1 MDRRVEKHLL
11 VMNSVAK
18 TAQWLQVLVV
28 ALLALFFAFPVLSM
42 IASYARLQD
51 IVDTLTES
59 SLRGVWWFTLWQAVA
74 STVLTL
80 IVGLPF
86 TWAISRHA
94 FRFSRVL
101 NSLITIPFFMPAVVV
116 ATGIKAILPAAGIPA
131 ILWAHVVF
139 NVAIVV
145 RIVGPQWSLL
155 DNAMEDTAA
164 DLGAG
169 RVRTF
174 FYVVVPH
181 IRESLRNAAAI
192 IFLFCFT
199 SFAVIAVL
207 GDISHRTI
215 ESEIF
220 TQAIRL
226 GDTRTATSLA
236 LVQAIVVLLVLRW
249 GNPSSHEPRTAPQT
263 IQFFDASRPPRGVV
277 LFSAV
282 ALPALVVIA
291 PLVAVVVRSFS
302 LNGHFSVRGYQWL
315 FDGSTEAVG
324 VNIPQTLMTSF
335 FFAILCAVFAPLAA
349 LVISVAHRRSSFV
362 IAATALPLAVSAVTF
377 GLGLIIAFDQWPVN
391 WRSQWWLIPVV
402 HSVIALPLAV
412 RAIQPALH
420 AIPEDL
426 SQAASSLG
434 AHPWRSWRFV
444 EFPLLQ
450 PALVRAVG
458 LSAAVSLGEFG
469 ATSFLTRNDTTTIP
483 IAIAQL
489 LGRPGDLTS
498 QSAFALAALVV
509 MVFALVPQVRRR
521 Q

>member
-1 MDRRVEKHLL
+1 
-11 VMNSVAK
+11 MNSVAK
-18 TAQWLQVLVV
+18 TAQRLQVLVV

-42 IASYARLQD
+42 IAEFARPQD
-51 IVDTLTES
+51 IFDTLTES

-74 STVLTL
+74 STALTL

-86 TWAISRHA
+86 TWAISRHS
-94 FRFSRVL
+94 FRSARVL
-101 NSLITIPFFMPAVVV
+101 TALITIPFFMPAVVV

-145 RIVGPQWSLL
+145 RIVGPQWLLL
-155 DNAMEDTAA
+155 DKATEDTAA

-169 RVRTF
+169 RLRTF
-174 FYVVVPH
+174 LYVVFPH
-181 IRESLRNAAAI
+181 IRESLRNATAI

-199 SFAVIAVL
+199 SFAVIAIL

-236 LVQAIVVLLVLRW
+236 IVQAIVVLLVLHW
-249 GNPSSHEPRTAPQT
+249 GNPSSREPRTTPQT
-263 IQFFDASRPPRGVV
+263 IQFIDASRTPFGLV
-277 LFSAV
+277 LFFSV
-282 ALPALVVIA
+282 ALPAVIVIT
-291 PLVAVVVRSFS
+291 PLTAVVVRSFS

-324 VNIPQTLMTSF
+324 VNIPQTLMTSLL
-335 FFAILCAVFAPLAA
+335 FATLCAVVAPLAA
-349 LVISVAHRRSSFV
+349 LVVSVAHRRSSFV
-362 IAATALPLAVSAVTF
+362 MSATALPLVVSAVTF
-377 GLGLIIAFDQWPVN
+377 GLGLIIAFDQWPAN

-402 HSVIALPLAV
+402 HSVLALPLAV

-426 SQAASSLG
+426 SHAASSLG
-434 AHPWRSWRFV
+434 AHPWRSWRYV
-444 EFPLLQ
+444 ELPLLQ
-450 PALVRAVG
+450 PALVRAAG

-489 LGRPGDLTS
+489 LGRPGDVTS

-509 MVFALVPQVRRR
+509 MVFAIVPQVRRR
-521 Q
+521 H

>member
-1 MDRRVEKHLL
+1 
-11 VMNSVAK
+11 MNSVAK
-18 TAQWLQVLVV
+18 TAQRLQVLVV

-42 IASYARLQD
+42 LAEFARPQD
-51 IVDTLTES
+51 IIDTLTAS

-74 STVLTL
+74 STALTL

-86 TWAISRHA
+86 TWAISRHS
-94 FRFSRVL
+94 FRAARIL
-101 NSLITIPFFMPAVVV
+101 TALITIPFFMPAVVV
-116 ATGIKAILPAAGIPA
+116 ATGIKAILPAVGIPA

-155 DNAMEDTAA
+155 DKATEDTAA

-169 RVRTF
+169 RLRTF
-174 FYVVVPH
+174 LYVVFPH
-181 IRESLRNAAAI
+181 IRESLRNATAI

-199 SFAVIAVL
+199 SFAVIAIL

-236 LVQAIVVLLVLRW
+236 IVQAIFVLFVLRW
-249 GNPSSHEPRTAPQT
+249 GNPSSREPRLAPQT
-263 IQFFDASRPPRGVV
+263 IQFFDASRTPVGLV
-277 LFSAV
+277 LFFSI
-282 ALPALVVIA
+282 ALPAVVVIT
-291 PLVAVVVRSFS
+291 PLVAVIVRSFS

-324 VNIPQTLMTSF
+324 VNIPQTLMTSL
-335 FFAILCAVFAPLAA
+335 FFASLCAVFAPLAA
-349 LVISVAHRRSSFV
+349 LVVSVAHRRSSFV
-362 IAATALPLAVSAVTF
+362 MSATALPLVVSAVTF

-391 WRSQWWLIPVV
+391 WRSQWWLIPIV
-402 HSVIALPLAV
+402 HSVLALPLAA

-426 SQAASSLG
+426 SHAASSLG

-450 PALVRAVG
+450 PALLRAAG

-469 ATSFLTRNDTTTIP
+469 ATSFLSRNDTTTIP

-489 LGRPGDLTS
+489 LGRPGDVTS
-498 QSAFALAALVV
+498 QSAFALSALVV
-509 MVFALVPQVRRR
+509 MVFAIVPQVRRR
-521 Q
+521 H

>member
-1 MDRRVEKHLL
+1 
-11 VMNSVAK
+11 MNSVAR
-18 TAQWLQVLVV
+18 TAQRLQVLVI

-42 IASYARLQD
+42 LAEFARPQD
-51 IVDTLTES
+51 IIDTLTAS

-74 STVLTL
+74 STALTL
-80 IVGLPF
+80 VVGLPF
-86 TWAISRHA
+86 TWAISRHT
-94 FRFSRVL
+94 FRFSRLLTALV
-101 NSLITIPFFMPAVVV
+101 TIPFFMPAVVV
-116 ATGIKAILPAAGIPA
+116 ATGIKAILPTAGIPA

-139 NVAIVV
+139 NIAIVV
-145 RIVGPQWSLL
+145 RVVGPQWSLL
-155 DNAMEDTAA
+155 DATMEDTAA

-174 FYVVVPH
+174 LYVVIPH

-199 SFAVIAVL
+199 SFAVIAIL

-236 LVQAIVVLLVLRW
+236 IVQAVVVLLVLRW
-249 GNPSSHEPRTAPQT
+249 GNTASHEPHSAPLT
-263 IQFFDASRPPRGVV
+263 IQFLRETQKPFGLALFFSVV
-277 LFSAV
+277 V
-282 ALPALVVIA
+282 PTLVVVSPLIA
-291 PLVAVVVRSFS
+291 VIIRSFT

-324 VNIPQTLMTSF
+324 VNVPQTLMTSL
-335 FFAILCAVFAPLAA
+335 FFAAICAVLAPIAA
-349 LVISVAHRRSSFV
+349 LIISVAQRRSSIV
-362 IAATALPLAVSAVTF
+362 AGITALPLAVSAVTF
-377 GLGLIIAFDQWPVN
+377 GLGLIIAFDQSPVN

-402 HSVIALPLAV
+402 HSVLALPLAV
-412 RAIQPALH
+412 RAIRPALD

-426 SQAASSLG
+426 SEAAASLG
-434 AHPWRSWRFV
+434 AHPWRSWRHI
-444 EFPLLQ
+444 ELALLQ
-450 PALVRAVG
+450 PAIVRAVG

-489 LGRPGDLTS
+489 LGRPGDVTS

-509 MVFALVPQVRRR
+509 IVFALAPQVRRR

>member
-1 MDRRVEKHLL
+1 MS
-11 VMNSVAK
+11 SVAK
-18 TAQWLQVLVV
+18 TAQRMQVLVV

-42 IASYARLQD
+42 LAEFARPQD
-51 IVDTLTES
+51 IVDTLTQS
-59 SLRGVWWFTLWQAVA
+59 SLRGVWWFTMWQAVA

-86 TWAISRHA
+86 TWAISRHS
-94 FRFSRVL
+94 FRFARIL
-101 NSLITIPFFMPAVVV
+101 TALITIPFFMPAVVV

-155 DNAMEDTAA
+155 DKATEDTAA

-169 RVRTF
+169 RLRTF
-174 FYVVVPH
+174 LYVVFPH
-181 IRESLRNAAAI
+181 IQESLRNATAI

-199 SFAVIAVL
+199 SFAVIAIL

-236 LVQAIVVLLVLRW
+236 IVQAVVVLLVLRW
-249 GNPSSHEPRTAPQT
+249 GNPSSREPRTASHT
-263 IQFFDASRPPRGVV
+263 IQFFDTSRTPVG
-277 LFSAV
+277 LFLFFSV
-282 ALPALVVIA
+282 ALPALIVIT

-302 LNGHFSVRGYQWL
+302 MNGHFSLRGYQWL

-324 VNIPQTLMTSF
+324 VNIPRTLMTSL
-335 FFAILCAVFAPLAA
+335 FFATLCAVFAPLAA
-349 LVISVAHRRSSFV
+349 LVVSVAHRRSSFV
-362 IAATALPLAVSAVTF
+362 MNATALPLVVSAVTF

-402 HSVIALPLAV
+402 HTVLALPLAV

-420 AIPEDL
+420 AIPIDL

-434 AHPWRSWRFV
+434 AHPWRSWRYV
-444 EFPLLQ
+444 ELPLLQ
-450 PALVRAVG
+450 PALVRAAG

-469 ATSFLTRNDTTTIP
+469 ATSFLSRNDTTTIP

-489 LGRPGDLTS
+489 LGRPGDVTS

-509 MVFALVPQVRRR
+509 MVFAIVPQVRRR
-521 Q
+521 H

>member
-1 MDRRVEKHLL
+1 
-11 VMNSVAK
+11 MNSVAR
-18 TAQWLQVLVV
+18 TAQRLQVLVV

-42 IASYARLQD
+42 LAEFARPQD
-51 IVDTLTES
+51 IVDTLTAS

-74 STVLTL
+74 STALTL
-80 IVGLPF
+80 AVGLPF
-86 TWAISRHA
+86 TWAISRHI
-94 FRFSRVL
+94 FRFSRL
-101 NSLITIPFFMPAVVV
+101 LTALITIPFFMPAVVV

-145 RIVGPQWSLL
+145 RIVGPQWLLL
-155 DNAMEDTAA
+155 DKAMEDTAA

-174 FYVVVPH
+174 LYVVVPH

-192 IFLFCFT
+192 IFLYCFT
-199 SFAVIAVL
+199 SFAVIAIL

-236 LVQAIVVLLVLRW
+236 VVQAVVVLLVLRW
-249 GNPSSHEPRTAPQT
+249 GNPASREPRTATQT
-263 IQFFDASRPPRGVV
+263 IQMLTTSRTPFGLALFFSV
-277 LFSAV
+277 AV
-282 ALPALVVIA
+282 PALVVVS
-291 PLVAVVVRSFS
+291 PLVAVIIRSFT
-302 LNGHFSVRGYQWL
+302 LNGQFSLRGYQWL

-324 VNIPQTLMTSF
+324 VNIPQTLMTSL
-335 FFAILCAVFAPLAA
+335 FFAAICAVLAPIAA
-349 LVISVAHRRSSFV
+349 LIISVAQQRSSIV
-362 IAATALPLAVSAVTF
+362 VSITALPLVVSAVTF
-377 GLGLIIAFDQWPVN
+377 GLGLVIAFDQSPLN

-402 HSVIALPLAV
+402 HSVLALPLAV
-412 RAIQPALH
+412 RAIRPALD

-426 SQAASSLG
+426 SDAAASLG
-434 AHPWRSWRFV
+434 AHPWRSWRHV

-450 PALVRAVG
+450 PALIRAVG
-458 LSAAVSLGEFG
+458 LSAAISLGEFG
-469 ATSFLTRNDTTTIP
+469 ATSFLSRNDTTTIP

-489 LGRPGDLTS
+489 LGRPGDVTS

-509 MVFALVPQVRRR
+509 MVFAIVPQVSRR

>member
-1 MDRRVEKHLL
+1 
-11 VMNSVAK
+11 
-18 TAQWLQVLVV
+18 
-28 ALLALFFAFPVLSM
+28 
-42 IASYARLQD
+42 
-51 IVDTLTES
+51 
-59 SLRGVWWFTLWQAVA
+59 
-74 STVLTL
+74 
-80 IVGLPF
+80 
-86 TWAISRHA
+86 
-94 FRFSRVL
+94 
-101 NSLITIPFFMPAVVV
+101 MPAVVV

-155 DNAMEDTAA
+155 DKATEDTAA

-169 RVRTF
+169 RLRTF
-174 FYVVVPH
+174 LYVVFPH
-181 IRESLRNAAAI
+181 IRESLRNATAI

-199 SFAVIAVL
+199 SFAVIAIL

-236 LVQAIVVLLVLRW
+236 IVQALVVLLVLRW
-249 GNPSSHEPRTAPQT
+249 GNPSSREPRTAPQT
-263 IQFFDASRPPRGVV
+263 IQFFDTSRTPVG
-277 LFSAV
+277 V
-282 ALPALVVIA
+282 ALFFSVAVPALIVIA

-324 VNIPQTLMTSF
+324 VNIPQTLMTSL
-335 FFAILCAVFAPLAA
+335 FFATLCAVFAPLAA
-349 LVISVAHRRSSFV
+349 LVVSVAHRRSSFV
-362 IAATALPLAVSAVTF
+362 MGATALPLAVSAVTF

-402 HSVIALPLAV
+402 HSVLALPLAV
-412 RAIQPALH
+412 RAIQPALQ

-434 AHPWRSWRFV
+434 AHPWRSWRYV
-444 EFPLLQ
+444 ELPLLQ
-450 PALVRAVG
+450 PALVRAAG

-469 ATSFLTRNDTTTIP
+469 ATSFLSRNDTTTIP
-483 IAIAQL
+483 IAIARL
-489 LGRPGDLTS
+489 LGRPGDVTS

-509 MVFALVPQVRRR
+509 MVFAIVPQVRPHR
-521 Q
+521 

>member
-1 MDRRVEKHLL
+1 
-11 VMNSVAK
+11 MNSVAK
-18 TAQWLQVLVV
+18 TAQRLQVLVL

-42 IASYARLQD
+42 LASYARPQD
-51 IVDTLTES
+51 IINTLTES

-74 STVLTL
+74 STALTL
-80 IVGLPF
+80 VVGLPF
-86 TWAISRHA
+86 TWAISRHS
-94 FRFSRVL
+94 FRAVRIL
-101 NSLITIPFFMPAVVV
+101 AALITIPFFMPAVVV

-155 DNAMEDTAA
+155 DKATEDTAA

-169 RVRTF
+169 RLRTF
-174 FYVVVPH
+174 LYVVFPH
-181 IRESLRNAAAI
+181 IRESLRNATAI

-199 SFAVIAVL
+199 SFAVIAIL

-236 LVQAIVVLLVLRW
+236 IVQALVVLLVLRW
-249 GNPSSHEPRTAPQT
+249 GNPSSREPRTAPQT
-263 IQFFDASRPPRGVV
+263 IQFFDTSRTPVGLV
-277 LFSAV
+277 LFFSVAV
-282 ALPALVVIA
+282 PALIVIA

-324 VNIPQTLMTSF
+324 VNIPQTLMTSL
-335 FFAILCAVFAPLAA
+335 FFASLCAVCAPLAA
-349 LVISVAHRRSSFV
+349 LVVSVAHRRSSFV
-362 IAATALPLAVSAVTF
+362 MGATALPLAVSAVTF

-402 HSVIALPLAV
+402 HSVLALPLAV
-412 RAIQPALH
+412 RAIQPALQ

-426 SQAASSLG
+426 SHAASSLG
-434 AHPWRSWRFV
+434 AHPWRSWRYV
-444 EFPLLQ
+444 ELPLLQ
-450 PALVRAVG
+450 PALVRAAG

-469 ATSFLTRNDTTTIP
+469 ATSFLSRNDTTTIP
-483 IAIAQL
+483 IAIARL
-489 LGRPGDLTS
+489 LGRPGDVTS

-509 MVFALVPQVRRR
+509 MVFAIVPQVRPRR
-521 Q
+521 